1 MDPLRFSDGWLFS
14 QTQSVEQNK
23 LVRAAYVHQSTGNVL
38 LHYMYQR
45 SLQRA
50 RWKAFTVIYI
60 YITGMVL
67 DTTRMG
73 GENKNP
79 RKHCRHRSFEEKEEE
94 KKFNNQGFGVAVW
107 HASAAVHVCRMPSI
121 LFVTLDE
128 NGVCSSATEST
139 TAEICIVL
147 LTSKCATLFKL
158 YSNAI
163 HSAQIRLARFIN
175 AANHQIP
182 L

>member
-79 RKHCRHRSFEEKEEE
+79 RKHCRHRSFEEKKE
-94 KKFNNQGFGVAVW
+94 KNSTTKALESQFGMQAQLYMCAECQAFYLW
-107 HASAAVHVCRMPSI
+107 HWTKTVSAALPQ
-121 LFVTLDE
+121 
-128 NGVCSSATEST
+128 NQQ
-139 TAEICIVL
+139 L
-147 LTSKCATLFKL
+147 LKYAL
-158 YSNAI
+158 YCWHPNVPHFLSFIAM
-163 HSAQIRLARFIN
+163 RFIL
-175 AANHQIP
+175 HK
-182 L
+182 LD